1 MTVELITMQTPVRA
15 YIAQNMLFSDNG
27 FEYSDDASFME
38 EGIIDSLGIL
48 ELVMFVEQ
56 EFGVKVADE
65 DVTPENFDS
74 VNKLVTYVQRKLAN
88 L

>member
-1 MTVELITMQTPVRA
+1 M
-15 YIAQNMLFSDNG
+15 
-27 FEYSDDASFME
+27 FME

-74 VNKLVTYVQRKLAN
+74 VNKLVNYVQRKLAN
-88 L
+88 H